1 MYNGIGILTPRGTGT
16 SGYVQTNKF
25 NLRGPPQRKTEDLKA
40 AHDRTGARKPD
51 QGILDHN
58 RKREI
63 ELKVVQ
69 MADALEEQGLALLAC
84 SSCKDA
90 SFMPEVVTLHNLT
103 STPSCDLVTHHIAA
117 VMPSL

>member
-1 MYNGIGILTPRGTGT
+1 MYNGIGILTPRGTGS

-40 AHDRTGARKPD
+40 AHDRTGNRKPD

-69 MADALEEQGLALLAC
+69 MADALEEQGLASFGCSPCNEAIEAMRGLL
-84 SSCKDA
+84 SH
-90 SFMPEVVTLHNLT
+90 VVGPCIVCEPYYHDSAPVQTV
-103 STPSCDLVTHHIAA
+103 S
-117 VMPSL
+117 

>member
-1 MYNGIGILTPRGTGT
+1 MYNGIGILTPRGTGS

-40 AHDRTGARKPD
+40 AHDRTGNRKPD

-63 ELKVVQ
+63 EVKVVQ
-69 MADALEEQGLALLAC
+69 MADALEEQGLASFGC
-84 SSCKDA
+84 SPCSH
-90 SFMPEVVTLHNLT
+90 TLEAMMGLIFQILGQF
-103 STPSCDLVTHHIAA
+103 LVCEPNCHEPAA
-117 VMPSL
+117 VS